1 MTAPLELDDPLS
13 EQDRRQIRASPAIA
27 EQPKTPIGR
36 TVSKDNLGCVDNI
49 VAGLPLPHGGNDLL
63 LFSYCS
69 NYILFIWFSIFN
81 NCSDSS
87 AVLRHNTLF
96 QRFKIEKILADF
108 VATDK
113 QQGHF
118 IAIGL
123 RPVRVGINI
132 AQVDLKTII
141 TLQFLQL
148 AMQVFTKV
156 AVFARIKS

>member
-13 EQDRRQIRASPAIA
+13 EQDRRQIRTCPAIA

-87 AVLRHNTLF
+87 GVLRHNTLF

-118 IAIGL
+118 IAIG
-123 RPVRVGINI
+123 
-132 AQVDLKTII
+132 
-141 TLQFLQL
+141 
-148 AMQVFTKV
+148 
-156 AVFARIKS
+156 